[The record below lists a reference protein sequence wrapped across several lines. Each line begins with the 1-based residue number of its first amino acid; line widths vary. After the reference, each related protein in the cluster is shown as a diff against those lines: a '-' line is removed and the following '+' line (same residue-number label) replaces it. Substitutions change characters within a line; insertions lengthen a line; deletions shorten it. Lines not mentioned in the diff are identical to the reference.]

1 VPEERLTKNQRRDQ
15 ARELARKERERAQRR
30 ERLLKVLIPI
40 IVVVVLVAAGG
51 GVAAVI
57 INQPKPA
64 PASAN
69 GPANMLSDGIVFS
82 GQDGKI
88 VATKTAALKKGQDPT
103 PATTPAAGSGQPV
116 HVTTYVDLSCPVCD
130 TFEETNYS
138 QIQTMLKAG
147 TITLEVKPVA
157 ILDNGSSYQGNDYSV
172 RVNAAIACV
181 AEFDPDSFLP
191 VMKQLYDDQPSES
204 TSSGLTNS
212 QIVAEIKKA
221 GLDDSKVNACVMGQ
235 TYATWV
241 KAATTRAENDKTLVQ
256 SGSTGFG
263 TPTLVLNDTLLQG
276 DAYKASLTDPTA
288 FAAAIQA
295 AA

>member
-1 VPEERLTKNQRRDQ
+1 MPEERLTKNQRRDQ

-30 ERLLKVLIPI
+30 ERLMKVLVPV
-40 IVVVVLVAAGG
+40 IVVVVLLAAGG
-51 GVAAVI
+51 GIAAVI

-69 GPANMLSDGIVFS
+69 GPANMISDGIVFS
-82 GQDGKI
+82 GQGGNI
-88 VATKTAALKKGQDPT
+88 VATRTAALKKGETPT
-103 PATTPAAGSGQPV
+103 PAATPNPGSGQPV
-116 HVTTYVDLSCPVCD
+116 RVTTYVDLSCPVCD
-130 TFEETNYS
+130 TFEETNFA
-138 QIQTMLKAG
+138 QIQSMLKAG

-157 ILDNGSSYQGNDYSV
+157 ILDNGTSYQGNDYSV

-204 TSSGLTNS
+204 TSSGLTNT

-221 GLDDSKVNACVMGQ
+221 GLDDPKVTSCVTGQ

-241 KAATTRAENDKTLVQ
+241 KAATTRAVNDKTLVQ

-263 TPTLVLNDTLLQG
+263 TPTIVLNDTLLQG
-276 DAYKASLTDPTA
+276 DAYKQSLTDPTA
-288 FAAAIQA
+288 FAAAIKA